1 MDILQTDKK
10 VSFVRPTFVENLYN
24 TLFQL
29 EPDRPYYYLF
39 VVRIGKNI
47 FMALGFDELNEKLD
61 KLIKEQ
67 VELPLQ
73 SQFVS
78 VIHAFYNPRF
88 MMSKR
93 AYTKVGDSIDY
104 REVTR
109 YEIMMRLE
117 IVKDFI
123 YDEVV
128 KLSPYIRFTK
138 PTMALT

>member
-1 MDILQTDKK
+1 MSLVKP
-10 VSFVRPTFVENLYN
+10 SFVENLYN

-39 VVRIGKNI
+39 VVRTARSI
-47 FMALGFDELNEKLD
+47 FMVLGFEDLLEELNKM
-61 KLIKEQ
+61 IKE
-67 VELPLQ
+67 EIEIPLQ

-117 IVKDFI
+117 KVKDWI
-123 YDEVV
+123 YDNVV
-128 KLSPYIRFTK
+128 RLSPYIRFTR
-138 PTMALT
+138 TSTTLT